1 MMLAFDSDHFRTSA
15 GRLPG
20 GDSRNRNA
28 HVRRFC
34 GRSAFTLVELLVV
47 IAIIGVLVA
56 LLLPAVQ
63 ASREAARNIQ
73 CRNHLKQLGLA
84 CHNYLSTHKVFP
96 GAAGETLPHDSRFS
110 NDVMADFEPSQVE
123 RIGVSWIAQA
133 LEFLEGGATINITSQ
148 WTISAGLPKD
158 NPQVVQAISTVEPSL
173 YCPSRRPPDAYP
185 LKANFARFIG
195 EVAARTDYAMNGGT
209 MPTND
214 DIGGRVDLPGIWVP
228 GRRIG
233 AKDIVDGLSH
243 TYLAGEK
250 AMNGSKYLTGDD
262 FGDAAGYLGWTFPER
277 GGFNQLQTNSY
288 VRFARRAPFR
298 DRPGWC
304 MASCHDFGSAHAAAW
319 NATFADGSVRSLT
332 YGEQR
337 RIHVARG
344 SINGQEVLVDE

>member
-1 MMLAFDSDHFRTSA
+1 MKLAFDSTHFRTSA

-20 GDSRNRNA
+20 GDSRDHRA

-34 GRSAFTLVELLVV
+34 GHSAFTLVELLVV
-47 IAIIGVLVA
+47 IAIIGALVA

-84 CHNYLSTHKVFP
+84 CHNYLSAHNVFP
-96 GAAGETLPHDSRFS
+96 GASGETVPHDSIFPR
-110 NDVMADFEPSQVE
+110 DVMADFEPSEIE

-133 LEFLEGGATINITSQ
+133 LEFLEGGATINTTSQ
-148 WTISAGLPKD
+148 WTISDGLPKD
-158 NPQVVQAISTVEPSL
+158 NPQVVQAIVTAEPTL
-173 YCPSRRPPDAYP
+173 YCPTRRPPDAYP
-185 LKANFARFIG
+185 LKATLAGFIG
-195 EVAARTDYAMNGGT
+195 DAAARTDYAMNGGT
-209 MPTND
+209 MPFNEER
-214 DIGGRVDLPGIWVP
+214 GGRVDLLGIWVP

-262 FGDAAGYLGWTFPER
+262 FGDRASYLGWTFTDR
-277 GGFNQLQTNSY
+277 GGSNQLQTNSY
-288 VRFARRAPFR
+288 VRFARRSPFR
-298 DRPGWC
+298 DRVGWC
-304 MASCHDFGSAHAAAW
+304 LTSCHEFGSAHASSW
-319 NATFADGSVRSLT
+319 NATFADGSVRSLQ

-337 RIHVARG
+337 WIHVARG
-344 SINGQEVLVDE
+344 SINGQEAPEGE